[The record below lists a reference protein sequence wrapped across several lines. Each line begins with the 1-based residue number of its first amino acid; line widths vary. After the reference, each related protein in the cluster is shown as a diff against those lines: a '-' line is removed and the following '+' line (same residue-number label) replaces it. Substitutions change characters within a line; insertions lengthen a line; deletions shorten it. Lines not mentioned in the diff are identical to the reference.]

1 MHIIIGAGV
10 SAAALS
16 AAAYA
21 LAPAAPPPPVATY
34 WVDVSTQSGLG
45 AGMTPGQRPSMGQIM
60 GMMNGG
66 SSVAHAIELRLGSRQ
81 KAAGTPDAN
90 HLPPA
95 GLQMGPSLPL
105 LTPVVRPTRDVPTGD
120 ERPKGRMLIYW
131 GCGEHVSAGQPQVI
145 DFAKLAAGQIPPGMA
160 QLARMGRA
168 ATPPRPGQSA
178 SYGEWPNNEDS
189 RAVPAAGSLLGAHK
203 VQSNYSPPIG
213 FTLGAGQDF
222 MTDLGLSETG
232 SLPSGATRLGWRPV
246 SQATGYALAM
256 FGAAENGD
264 VIVWTSANSA
274 VSGANLDY
282 LPPSEV
288 KRLIAAGT
296 ALPPT
301 SNQCVLPAEVVRVS
315 PSGMIMMVGYGPEV
329 HFAEAPKAPKWTT
342 RVRYKTTASLMLG
355 MGDMGDMSDG
365 DAARGD
371 GSNPPKKRK
380 KRGLGGLLPSIP
392 LP

>member
-1 MHIIIGAGV
+1 
-10 SAAALS
+10 
-16 AAAYA
+16 
-21 LAPAAPPPPVATY
+21 
-34 WVDVSTQSGLG
+34 
-45 AGMTPGQRPSMGQIM
+45 
-60 GMMNGG
+60 
-66 SSVAHAIELRLGSRQ
+66 
-81 KAAGTPDAN
+81 
-90 HLPPA
+90 
-95 GLQMGPSLPL
+95 
-105 LTPVVRPTRDVPTGD
+105 
-120 ERPKGRMLIYW
+120 
-131 GCGEHVSAGQPQVI
+131 
-145 DFAKLAAGQIPPGMA
+145 
-160 QLARMGRA
+160 
-168 ATPPRPGQSA
+168 
-178 SYGEWPNNEDS
+178 
-189 RAVPAAGSLLGAHK
+189 
-203 VQSNYSPPIG
+203 
-213 FTLGAGQDF
+213 
-222 MTDLGLSETG
+222 
-232 SLPSGATRLGWRPV
+232 
-246 SQATGYALAM
+246 M